1 MLRTVMVRHHC
12 TALSAAVLLLG
23 AAPLLSAGGQAQAP
37 PPDPAVRFVVFR
49 GGRQIG
55 AEQSSLTKT
64 AQGWV
69 LRGSGRIGQPVDLS
83 TGRFEARYD
92 SVWRPLSVEIDATE
106 KGTPSVTRTTFADG
120 SATSEV
126 SRAGEA
132 SRKVDAVSADPVLI
146 PPRAFF
152 SAFEALTMRLR
163 TMTLPAALRG
173 YVVGQ
178 GEIPIAVTS
187 AGSERI
193 QTPAGSIAVKRYAC
207 TIEETAGPLQTEIW
221 ATEEG
226 RLLRFRIPADALE
239 VAREDVST
247 VTARVEQLGRPND
260 EQVRM
265 PAYGFNLAGTLSK
278 PASSPAAPGPKGPR
292 PPALPA
298 VILVSGGGYVDRDE
312 NVAGVAVFAHAAN
325 ALADAG
331 FAVVRY
337 DKRGVGQS
345 GGRSESATAAD
356 YAEDARAVVRFLR
369 KRRDIDAKRIA
380 LVGYGEGGP
389 VAMLAAAGSKDDV
402 AALALVAAPGTTGSD
417 YVIEQQQQLMN
428 KMGLSDADRQGRI
441 ELQEKIHHAV
451 LTGAGWESIPDGY
464 RAQADTAWFRSL
476 LLFDPARVM
485 EKVRQPVLVL
495 QAGLDRQVAARHGAL
510 LLEAAKARKKAAPAD
525 LVTVDGVNHL
535 LAPAETGEISE
546 YAALPD
552 KRVSPKVL
560 EALVPWLKD
569 KMYVGV
575 AGKAR

>member
-1 MLRTVMVRHHC
+1 MFL
-12 TALSAAVLLLG
+12 LS
-23 AAPLLSAGGQAQAP
+23 AAPLLAAAGQAGAQEP
-37 PPDPAVRFVVFR
+37 PPDPAVRFVVFM

-55 AEQSSLTKT
+55 SEQSSVT
-64 AQGWV
+64 ATAEGWV

-92 SVWRPLSVEIDATE
+92 RDWRPLAVEIDATE
-106 KGTPSVTRTTFADG
+106 KGTPTVSRTTFAGG
-120 SATSEV
+120 SATSDI
-126 SRAGEA
+126 SRAGEP

-152 SAFEALTMRLR
+152 SAFEALTVRLR

-178 GEIPIAVTS
+178 GEIPVTVTS

-193 QTPAGSIAVKRYAC
+193 QTPAGTIAARRYAC
-207 TIEETAGPLQTEIW
+207 TIEETAGPLQTEVW

-226 RLLRFRIPADALE
+226 RLLRFRIPANALE
-239 VAREDVST
+239 VSREDVAT

-265 PAYGFNLAGTLSK
+265 AAYGFNLAGTLSK
-278 PASSPAAPGPKGPR
+278 PASAPAEPGPKGPR

-312 NVAGVAVFAHAAN
+312 NVAGVAIFAHAAN

-345 GGRSESATAAD
+345 GGRGESATAAD

-369 KRRDIDAKRIA
+369 KRRDIDPKRIA

-389 VAMLAAAGSKDDV
+389 VAMLAASGAKDDV
-402 AALALVAAPGTTGSD
+402 AALVLVAAPGATGSD
-417 YVIEQQQQLMN
+417 FVIEQQQRLMDR
-428 KMGLSDADRQGRI
+428 MGLPETERQVRI
-441 ELQEKIHHAV
+441 ELQERIHHAV
-451 LTGAGWESIPDGY
+451 IAGAGWDSIPDGY
-464 RAQADTAWFRSL
+464 RAQADTAWFRSF
-476 LLFDPARVM
+476 LLFDPAKAM

-495 QAGLDRQVAARHGAL
+495 QAGLDRQVAVRHGAL
-510 LLEAAKARKKAAPAD
+510 LLEAAKARKKAPPSD